1 MSEDEFFLRPGRIG
15 ARGGARG
22 GAGPRT
28 FIGVALVAA
37 RRAGGQ
43 QRRGPVSTSTFG
55 RGRAASLRA
64 RQGLGPRGRG
74 AVIKARV
81 VRRGGRGGG
90 LSVHIDYLQR
100 EGVTETGERGR
111 LFDAQGEAAD
121 GKAFAERC
129 ADDRHHF
136 RFIVSPDDADQLAD
150 LKAYTRDLMGQA
162 ERDLG
167 GRLDWVAVDHWNTG
181 HPHIHVLVR
190 GRGEDGADLVISRD
204 YIREGLRARAS
215 QLVTLELGP
224 RTEADL
230 RRAWDQQVGA
240 DHWTSLDRSLTAQI
254 SEADGLVDLRPPV
267 LGRPD
272 ALRVAQIAR
281 VRRLET
287 LGLAEEVRAGRW
299 RLDPEAQATLKAI
312 GQSRDII
319 ARINRAL
326 GPTVQTRDPSSFVVE
341 ASPGQ
346 GLVGRLAGRGLHD
359 ELTGAGY
366 VVVDG
371 LDGRVHHVRG
381 ADLDQA
387 AELNPGAIVEL
398 QAVDGGRGLRSVR
411 LVVRSD
417 LDLAAQV
424 QAQGATWLD
433 RQLVGPRPAG
443 LGLGGFADDVRQA
456 LSDRIDHLES
466 QGLARRR
473 NGQVIFARDLLATLK
488 DRELASTIS
497 RLEQASGLTHQP
509 LTGDDPVAGVYRQ
522 RLNLA
527 SGRFAMIETGLGF
540 SLVPWRPDMDRHLG
554 REITGVPTPG
564 GGMTWS
570 PGHRRGLTR

>member
-15 ARGGARG
+15 DRGSARG

-37 RRAGGQ
+37 RRAGGL
-43 QRRGPVSTSTFG
+43 QRLGPVSASTFG
-55 RGRAASLRA
+55 RGRGASLRA
-64 RQGLGPRGRG
+64 
-74 AVIKARV
+74 
-81 VRRGGRGGG
+81 
-90 LSVHIDYLQR
+90 S
-100 EGVTETGERGR
+100 
-111 LFDAQGEAAD
+111 
-121 GKAFAERC
+121 
-129 ADDRHHF
+129 
-136 RFIVSPDDADQLAD
+136 QLA
-150 LKAYTRDLMGQA
+150 
-162 ERDLG
+162 
-167 GRLDWVAVDHWNTG
+167 
-181 HPHIHVLVR
+181 
-190 GRGEDGADLVISRD
+190 
-204 YIREGLRARAS
+204 
-215 QLVTLELGP
+215 TLELGP
-224 RTEADL
+224 RTDADL
-230 RRAWDQQVGA
+230 LRAWDQQVGA
-240 DHWTSLDRSLTAQI
+240 EHWTSLDKSLTAQI
-254 SEADGLVDLRPPV
+254 SETDGLVDLRPPV

-272 ALRVAQIAR
+272 ARRVAEVAR

-287 LGLAEEVRAGRW
+287 LGLAEEVRPGRW
-299 RLDPEAQATLKAI
+299 RLDPEAQVTLKAL

-326 GPTVQTRDPSSFVVE
+326 GPTVQTRDPSSFVIE

-387 AELNPGAIVEL
+387 AALKPGAIVEL
-398 QAVDGGRGLRSVR
+398 QAIDGGRGLRSIR
-411 LVVRSD
+411 LMVRSD
-417 LDLAAQV
+417 LDLADQV

-433 RQLVGPRPAG
+433 RQLVGARPAG
-443 LGLGGFADDVRQA
+443 LGAGGFADDVRQA

-473 NGQVIFARDLLATLK
+473 GAQVIFARDLLATLK
-488 DRELASTIS
+488 EQELASTIS

-509 LTGDDPVAGVYRQ
+509 LTGDDPVTGVYRQ

-540 SLVPWRPDMDRHLG
+540 SLVPWRPDMDRYLG
-554 REITGVPTPG
+554 REITGVPAPG

-570 PGHRRGLTR
+570 PGPRRGLTR

>member
-1 MSEDEFFLRPGRIG
+1 MSEDDFFLRPGRIG
-15 ARGGARG
+15 ARD

-28 FIGVALVAA
+28 FVGVALVAA
-37 RRAGGQ
+37 RRAGGL

-64 RQGLGPRGRG
+64 RQGLGPRVRG

-100 EGVTETGERGR
+100 EGVTTSGERGR

-121 GKAFAERC
+121 GRAFAERC
-129 ADDRHHF
+129 AEDRHHF

-150 LKAYTRDLMGQA
+150 LKAYTRDLMAQA

-167 GRLDWVAVDHWNTG
+167 GRLDSGGGGPLEHRPSP
-181 HPHIHVLVR
+181 HPCPGP

-204 YIREGLRARAS
+204 YIREGFRARAS

-224 RTEADL
+224 RTDADL

-254 SEADGLVDLRPPV
+254 SETDGLVDLRPP
-267 LGRPD
+267 LIGQSD
-272 ALRVAQIAR
+272 AMRVAQVAR

-287 LGLAEEVRAGRW
+287 LGLADEIRPGRW
-299 RLDPEAQATLKAI
+299 RLDPEAEATLKAL

-319 ARINRAL
+319 ARIHRAL
-326 GPTVQTRDPSSFVVE
+326 GPTVQTRDPSSLVVE

-359 ELTGAGY
+359 ELSGSGY
-366 VVVDG
+366 VVIDG

-381 ADLDQA
+381 VDLDQA
-387 AELNPGAIVEL
+387 AELRPGAIVEL
-398 QAVDGGRGLRSVR
+398 QAPEGGRGAGQIRLR
-411 LVVRSD
+411 VRSD
-417 LDLAAQV
+417 HDLADQV
-424 QAQGATWLD
+424 HAVGATWLD
-433 RQLVGPRPAG
+433 RQLVGPRPVA
-443 LGLGGFADDVRQA
+443 LGVGGFAEDVRQA
-456 LSDRIDHLES
+456 LSDRVDHLEG
-466 QGLARRR
+466 QGLVRRR
-473 NGQVIFARDLLATLK
+473 GAQVIFARDLLATLK
-488 DRELASTIS
+488 ERELAATIS
-497 RLEQASGLTHQP
+497 RLEQASGLIHQP
-509 LTGDDPVAGVYRQ
+509 LIGDEAVTGVYRQ

-527 SGRFAMIETGLGF
+527 SRRFAMIETGLGF
-540 SLVPWRPDMDRHLG
+540 SLVPWRPEMERHLG
-554 REITGVPTPG
+554 KEIAGVPAPG
-564 GGMTWS
+564 GGLTWS
-570 PGHRRGLTR
+570 LGPRRGLSR